1 MPMSSEAYLVLGN
14 LYKSYDGEQNA
25 VADVSL
31 SVAKGEFVSFLGP
44 SGSGKT
50 TTLMMIAGFEQPSAG
65 SIHLNGRRL
74 DHIASYR
81 RNIGIVFQNYALFP
95 HMTIRRNIGF
105 PLRMRKAPA
114 GEIDRRVG
122 RALEMVGLS
131 AYGERR
137 PRELSGGQQQRV
149 ALARALVFEP
159 DILLLDEPLGA
170 LDKNLREHMQVEIKR
185 IHRELGITTIYVT
198 HDQSEAM
205 TLSDRLVV
213 FNQGRIE
220 QVGDPLAVYRRPH
233 SVFVAE
239 FIGDCNRLNG
249 KVRDR
254 ASGIVELE
262 GCGPIRIP
270 EAAGWSHGED
280 VQLVL
285 RPEFVRPGKGGKD
298 ELSFSL
304 AVEGVV
310 HYGDTAVVIGRW
322 GDKQIRMRA
331 LSYDA
336 AGIEEGSTIAARAE
350 TANLWLLPQG
360 G

>member
-1 MPMSSEAYLVLGN
+1 
-14 LYKSYDGEQNA
+14 
-25 VADVSL
+25 
-31 SVAKGEFVSFLGP
+31 
-44 SGSGKT
+44 
-50 TTLMMIAGFEQPSAG
+50 FEQPSAG

-74 DHIASYR
+74 DHIPSYR

-105 PLRMRKAPA
+105 PLRMRKTAQS
-114 GEIDRRVG
+114 EIDRRVD

-131 AYGERR
+131 AFGERR

-220 QVGDPLAVYRRPH
+220 QVGEPLGVYRKPS

-239 FIGDCNRLNG
+239 FIADCNRLSG
-249 KVRDR
+249 KVEDS
-254 ASGIVELE
+254 ATGTVLVD
-262 GCGPIRIP
+262 GCGR
-270 EAAGWSHGED
+270 
-280 VQLVL
+280 
-285 RPEFVRPGKGGKD
+285 
-298 ELSFSL
+298 
-304 AVEGVV
+304 
-310 HYGDTAVVIGRW
+310 
-322 GDKQIRMRA
+322 
-331 LSYDA
+331 
-336 AGIEEGSTIAARAE
+336 
-350 TANLWLLPQG
+350 
-360 G
+360 